1 MEINEMAM
9 AIHNN
14 AAQKGFWD
22 DYIESTSSLKDDL
35 AHPTRDA
42 YISQKLMLV
51 VSELSEAMEALRL
64 SRFANRES
72 FDVIMEESKNWNMDP
87 EGVGVPKFNHVFG
100 LTIKDT
106 FEDELADAMI
116 RILDLGM
123 KMGVDMDWHIQKKM
137 QYNGTRPY
145 KHNKHF

>member
-1 MEINEMAM
+1 MEINKMALD
-9 AIHNN
+9 IHHN
-14 AAQKGFWD
+14 AVQKGFWD
-22 DYIESTSSLKDDL
+22 DYIESTTSLKADL
-35 AHPTRDA
+35 ALPTRDA

-51 VSELSEAMEALRL
+51 VSELSEAMEAIRN
-64 SRFANRES
+64 SNFADRDQ
-72 FDVIMEESKNWNMDP
+72 FDEELEKSKNWDSEP
-87 EGVGVPKFNHVFG
+87 EDVGVAKFNSVFD

-106 FEDELADAMI
+106 FEDELADAII

-123 KMGVDMDWHIQKKM
+123 KMGVDLDWHIQKKM